1 MHSFRWLRPLVCVG
15 VLAAVAATGASSSLP
30 AVRPMP
36 LAIQQ
41 RHDPARDRKHRDD
54 GTFQSS
60 NWSGY
65 ALTEPNGSVTVAQ
78 GSWTVPTV
86 SCSSGNQYSSFWVGI
101 DGFNS
106 STVEQT
112 GTDSDCNGATP
123 VYYAWYEFYP
133 HASFLINT
141 SAIGNVGPGTLMTA
155 LVQFNASAG
164 SYTVTLSNPAAGK
177 SFSTSLKMSASRSSA
192 EWIAE
197 APSSGGV
204 LPIAQFAPAVFTA
217 SSATVSNSNNPLI
230 AYFPASC
237 PGGFNGACNPSATTG
252 VQQVNLVQSSGATAT
267 PGNVGADSGFTVT
280 VSTPVAP
287 PPPPK
292 KRHGKG

>member
-15 VLAAVAATGASSSLP
+15 VLAAVAATGASSSMP

-36 LAIQQ
+36 LAVQQ
-41 RHDPARDRKHRDD
+41 RHDPIKNKQHRDD

-65 ALTEPNGSVTVAQ
+65 SLTEPNGFVTFAQ
-78 GSWTVPTV
+78 GSWTVPAVT
-86 SCSSGNQYSSFWVGI
+86 CSSGNQYSSFWVGI

-106 STVEQT
+106 NTVEQT
-112 GTDSDCNGATP
+112 GTDSDCSGSSP

-141 SAIGNVGPGTLMTA
+141 SAIGNIGPGTVMTA
-155 LVQFNASAG
+155 SVQYNASAG
-164 SYTVTLSNPAAGK
+164 SYTVTLSNPAAGLT
-177 SFSTSLKMSASRSSA
+177 FSTTMSMTASRSSA

-197 APSSGGV
+197 APSGSGGV
-204 LPIAQFAPAVFTA
+204 LAIADFKPVTFTA
-217 SSATVSNSNNPLI
+217 NSATVSNVTKSLFSF
-230 AYFPASC
+230 FPSSC
-237 PGGFNGACNPSATTG
+237 PGGFNGACNTSTTTG

-267 PGNVGADSGFTVT
+267 PGNVGADSSFTVT
-280 VSTPVAP
+280 AQVPTTPQ
-287 PPPPK
+287 